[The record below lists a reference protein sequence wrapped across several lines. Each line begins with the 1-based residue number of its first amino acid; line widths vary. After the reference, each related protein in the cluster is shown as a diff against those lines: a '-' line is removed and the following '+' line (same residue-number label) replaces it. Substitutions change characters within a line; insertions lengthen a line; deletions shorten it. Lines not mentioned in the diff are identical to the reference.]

1 MEAKTVSRIEYNER
15 ELRRKKAKAIAIMA
29 LLITATVGC
38 LSVLWLW
45 ERTLFNAIA
54 YGFAAV
60 GFVRVMMVF
69 VTWIDE
75 LTIEQPAPTVEDW
88 AEYRGSGK

>member
-1 MEAKTVSRIEYNER
+1 MKEKTMSRIEANER
-15 ELRRKKAKAIAIMA
+15 EYRRKKAKEIAIMA

-45 ERTLFNAIA
+45 ERALFNAIA

-88 AEYRGSGK
+88 AEYRGK

>member
-1 MEAKTVSRIEYNER
+1 MEKTMNRIAANER
-15 ELRRKKAKAIAIMA
+15 ELRRKKFKAIAIMA

-38 LSVLWLW
+38 LSVLWLF
-45 ERTLFNAIA
+45 ERRLFDAIA
-54 YGFAAV
+54 YGFGAI

-75 LTIEQPAPTVEDW
+75 LTIQQPTPTVEDW
-88 AEYRGSGK
+88 AEYRGK

>member
-1 MEAKTVSRIEYNER
+1 MADKTMNRIAYNER
-15 ELRRKKAKAIAIMA
+15 FLRKKKAKAVAIMA

-45 ERTLFNAIA
+45 ERRLFDAIA
-54 YGFAAV
+54 YGFGAI

-75 LTIEQPAPTVEDW
+75 LTIEQDKPTAEDW
-88 AEYRGSGK
+88 AEYRGK